1 MKKTF
6 LVNILKED
14 TSNNEVSKSLLHEI
28 HNKKDF
34 ELIDIYKDSQFT
46 YEDRLII
53 MEEIRKRDPLLIM
66 ECINNLTSGYIF
78 GASNYIK
85 KLLIELVKN
94 EKLQFSYRVLIIQSL
109 ENSNHSS
116 QEIKQKIV
124 KECEDLYIELFKV
137 VYNTMEYKQTYEVS
151 TTFFWD
157 IFKTILSRDSIKT
170 KLVDDQEFF
179 QYITQICG
187 HILLDIFLEEEF
199 RYKLLQS
206 LTKAEN
212 VMIKFKVKSCEMFI
226 SGKLTDYKYFIFVL
240 QILKNIDQLDSSH
253 LETLVNVFTTYEL
266 TINAKADICDFF
278 LSLTDDKFKKYIQ
291 FGKDNLDNISFD
303 IKESGKLKTIYN
315 NGQNIHKIDVDQSIK
330 PFIEKIINFDFQN
343 FQFNPE
349 DHEQYSNFLS
359 SMIGEIVNFATSHNF
374 EKMDVDK
381 INHSIKRFILD
392 NTLYSEYNVS
402 LLNLLARSY
411 LYILTKE
418 EKDELMIRLCEELVD
433 MSETCT
439 TGHIYRLVNIFS
451 GYDIEM
457 RMPVEEEVKGCVFA
471 RLTKMIENKE
481 EDLQLEIWDTIGEDP
496 ASEERFYQLLGK
508 EIAELCDELKME
520 YVEQNIVPEDQLTI
534 YVRRA
539 ISLFQIGE
547 RI

>member
-6 LVNILKED
+6 LINLLKED
-14 TSNNEVSKSLLHEI
+14 KISNQKKHIENISD
-28 HNKKDF
+28 KKDF
-34 ELIDIYKDSQFT
+34 ELIDLYKDQEFSG
-46 YEDRLII
+46 DDRRLII
-53 MEEIRKRDPLLIM
+53 EELKKRDPLLVM

-78 GASNYIK
+78 GASSYIK

-94 EKLQFSYRVLIIQSL
+94 ENLHFPYRVLIIQSL

-116 QEIKQKIV
+116 EESKQKV
-124 KECEDLYIELFKV
+124 TKECEELYIELFKV
-137 VYNTMEYKQTYEVS
+137 VYTTLEYKQTYEVS

-157 IFKTILSRDSIKT
+157 IFKTILSRDSIKK
-170 KLVDDQEFF
+170 KLVDDQDFF
-179 QYITQICG
+179 QYITEICG
-187 HILLDIFLEEEF
+187 HILLDTLLEEEF

-206 LTKAEN
+206 LTKTEN
-212 VMIKFKVKSCEMFI
+212 VVDQFRVKSCELFI
-226 SGKLTDYKYFIFVL
+226 SGKLSDYKYFIFVL
-240 QILKNIDQLDSSH
+240 QILKNMNKLNKSH
-253 LETLVNVFTTYEL
+253 LETLVNVFNTYEL

-278 LSLTDDKFKKYIQ
+278 LSLAEKEFADYNK
-291 FGKDNLDNISFD
+291 FGKVNLDNISFD

-330 PFIEKIINFDFQN
+330 PFIEKIINLDFQN

-359 SMIGEIVNFATSHNF
+359 NMIDEIIKFATCHNF

-381 INHSIKRFILD
+381 INSSIKRFILD

-411 LYILTKE
+411 LYILSKDEKE
-418 EKDELMIRLCEELVD
+418 ELMIRLCEELVD

-471 RLTKMIENKE
+471 RLTKMIENKD

-496 ASEERFYQLLGK
+496 ESEEKFYQLLGK
-508 EIAELCDELKME
+508 EIAELYDELKTE
-520 YVEQNIVPEDQLTI
+520 YVEQNIVPEDQLTL

-539 ISLFQIGE
+539 VSLFQLGE